1 MVRNE
6 LQIHATL
13 STKLLVS
20 SGGPQGSILGPLIF
34 IIYNNDLP
42 WVPENCSSPC
52 YVDDAK
58 LAKLVIAKMN
68 KDLLR
73 TCELVIF
80 DSRQMTTKVIDFK
93 LFLLGKKLE
102 PVKSARDL
110 GVILDSNLT
119 FNEHIVFTV
128 SSCIS
133 RLGKLIALTEYFW

>member
-1 MVRNE
+1 
-6 LQIHATL
+6 
-13 STKLLVS
+13 
-20 SGGPQGSILGPLIF
+20 
-34 IIYNNDLP
+34 
-42 WVPENCSSPC
+42 
-52 YVDDAK
+52 
-58 LAKLVIAKMN
+58 MN

-119 FNEHIVFTV
+119 FNEHIVSTV

-133 RLGKLIALTEYFW
+133 RLGKLIALTEYF

>member
-1 MVRNE
+1 
-6 LQIHATL
+6 
-13 STKLLVS
+13 
-20 SGGPQGSILGPLIF
+20 
-34 IIYNNDLP
+34 
-42 WVPENCSSPC
+42 
-52 YVDDAK
+52 
-58 LAKLVIAKMN
+58 MN

-133 RLGKLIALTEYFW
+133 RLGKLIALTEYF